1 MWQDTAM
8 KPRRPTVKDST
19 QHLHGEGAKRK
30 SAQVAARA
38 ARKADAKKRKLA
50 EPHLIPDG
58 NLQRC
63 SVCGYPFETD
73 VRPSMSAAFAEHL
86 SKAHKPGQTTEDI
99 SQAAFRVVREATDKA

>member
-50 EPHLIPDG
+50 EPHRIPDG
-58 NLQRC
+58 NLQR
-63 SVCGYPFETD
+63 SLGLRLPLQE
-73 VRPSMSAAFAEHL
+73 
-86 SKAHKPGQTTEDI
+86 QTC
-99 SQAAFRVVREATDKA
+99 ALR